1 MYYSWGDLFVGETK
15 LTGAVTKDAW
25 TTISIAIDPSANT
38 VTVTAGGNS
47 ATTTLAANAGNIA
60 SIGMSSVSGCPGPDA
75 RSLAISKVKITK

>member
-1 MYYSWGDLFVGETK
+1 MYYSWGSLYVGGTE
-15 LTGAVTKDAW
+15 LTSAITKDTW
-25 TTISIAIDPSANT
+25 TTVSIAIDPSANT

-60 SIGMSSVSGCPGPDA
+60 SIGMSSANGCPGPDA